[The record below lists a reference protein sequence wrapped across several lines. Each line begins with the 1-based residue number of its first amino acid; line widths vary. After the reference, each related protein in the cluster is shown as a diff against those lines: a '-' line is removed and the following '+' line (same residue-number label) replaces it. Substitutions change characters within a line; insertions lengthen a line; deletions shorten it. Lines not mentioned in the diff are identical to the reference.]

1 MEPSL
6 DKCRFDRAGA
16 TAFVAKLLYQA
27 EQRGHPTRDWVVD
40 HVCFRTETW
49 SEYQS
54 LVAAISNP
62 THDLYGTVLSHAEV
76 NGRPITT
83 VRLSEPL
90 QVRGKWIEAIEI
102 PAPKE
107 NQFYKSGYEHIE
119 VLITK
124 DLTESSVTLD
134 HGKIKFH
141 PLPLSSA
148 IALEN
153 HVILSQ
159 WLARTN
165 ILRVL
170 KPWMPLL
177 SGSILLELDL
187 PGSDLDILLGASDID
202 VAAQEVRQ
210 TLRQHHISEHLSW
223 QASQTR
229 LGRCLTANLTADGLA
244 VELFLSTVK
253 PLDQNSHRH
262 LLSEYCLL
270 VRHGESLRTRVKSLK
285 VDGFTT
291 EEAFA
296 KALNL
301 KGDPYDLLLHPEISG
316 LRRN

>member
-1 MEPSL
+1 LEPSL
-6 DKCRFDRAGA
+6 DKRRFDRAAA
-16 TAFVAKLLYQA
+16 TSFVAKLLEQA
-27 EQRGHPTRDWVVD
+27 EQRGHPTRDWIID

-49 SEYQS
+49 SEYRS
-54 LVAAISNP
+54 LVQVISNP

-90 QVRGKWIEAIEI
+90 HVGGKWIEAIEI

-119 VLITK
+119 VLVTH
-124 DLTESSVTLD
+124 DVTESSVTLD
-134 HGKIKFH
+134 DGKIKFH
-141 PLPLSSA
+141 HLPLSSTVA
-148 IALEN
+148 IEN

-165 ILRVL
+165 ILLVL

-177 SGSILLELDL
+177 SGSIPLELDL
-187 PGSDLDILLGASDID
+187 PGSDLDILLGARDLD
-202 VAAQEVRQ
+202 VAAQEISQ
-210 TLRQHHISEHLSW
+210 KLSQHQISEQISW
-223 QASQTR
+223 KESQTR
-229 LGRCLTANLTADGLA
+229 HGRCLTASIMANEIT
-244 VELFLSTVK
+244 VELFLSAVN

-270 VRHGESLRTRVKSLK
+270 VQHGEPLRARIKSLK
-285 VDGFTT
+285 AEGFTT

-296 KALNL
+296 KALDL
-301 KGDPYDLLLHPEISG
+301 KGDPYDLLRHAEVSV
-316 LRRN
+316 